1 MYNIIIKSST
11 INKSYNNINK
21 ISKCYKLIIDN
32 YRVLKS
38 MGDTSFNIILHSG
51 DNIVIRLN
59 NRLHIAKETLVYNR
73 LVSTWKAYA

>member
-11 INKSYNNINK
+11 INKTYNNINK

-32 YRVLKS
+32 YRVFKA
-38 MGDTSFNIILHSG
+38 MNDTSFTIILHSG

-59 NRLHIAKETLVYNR
+59 NRHCITKETLAYNR